1 MKVRNFAL
9 FVLACALVAPA
20 YAAGPVK
27 PGKWETTMEMD
38 MPGMPMK
45 MPPRTFT
52 HCITKEQA
60 ENPEN
65 AVPRSD
71 RQQDCKISDLKVEG
85 STVSWKMTCEKSQAT
100 GAGSITYSAD
110 SYTGHMDMKMAGD
123 REMHMKYSGKY
134 LGACDEK

>member
-1 MKVRNFAL
+1 MKFRNFAL
-9 FVLACALVAPA
+9 FVVVCALVAPV

-27 PGKWETTMEMD
+27 PGKWERTVEMD

-45 MPPRTFT
+45 MPPRTST
-52 HCITKEQA
+52 YCVTKEQA

-71 RQQDCKISDLKVEG
+71 RQQDCKLSDVKVDG

-100 GAGSITYSAD
+100 GTGSITYSAD
-110 SYTGHMDMKMAGD
+110 SYTGKMDMKMAGD